1 MFEYLP
7 FYNKFRAPAMILVIP
22 QLMFPLVAVLSLQE
36 LLFGKS
42 TKEDSWKALR
52 LSGIFTGGLFLIL
65 GFLYISF
72 DYRIGYEKEIQQQ
85 LTQMAQGDA
94 TLGKDIINAVVADRK
109 GMFGNDL
116 LRSLFFIG
124 VAWLLLFLF
133 IRNKIKSQPV
143 IWALIVL
150 SLIDLLGV
158 SSRYLNKDNYL
169 EPEDFEGS
177 FLPTAADMQI
187 KQDTEQNYRVFNLTQ
202 SPFNDAIT
210 SYHHKSI
217 GGYHAA
223 KLSIYQDLIE
233 NQLSKQPMNI
243 GVINMLNTKYIITQD
258 STGRVYPQQ
267 NTGALGNAWLVGE
280 VKYVPDARAE
290 MRALDNFNPST
301 TAIVQES
308 FKKYISTGL
317 QWDTAATIQLVKNE
331 NDVVTYKF
339 NAATPQFAVFSE
351 VYYDRG
357 WKAYIDDKES
367 PIIKTNYVLR
377 GLMVPAGSHNIVFR
391 FKPESYTTGKNVTL
405 ISQLLLL
412 VLLAAGLWFESRKK
426 AEAVK

>member
-1 MFEYLP
+1 
-7 FYNKFRAPAMILVIP
+7 
-22 QLMFPLVAVLSLQE
+22 
-36 LLFGKS
+36 
-42 TKEDSWKALR
+42 
-52 LSGIFTGGLFLIL
+52 
-65 GFLYISF
+65 
-72 DYRIGYEKEIQQQ
+72 
-85 LTQMAQGDA
+85 
-94 TLGKDIINAVVADRK
+94 
-109 GMFGNDL
+109 
-116 LRSLFFIG
+116 
-124 VAWLLLFLF
+124 
-133 IRNKIKSQPV
+133 
-143 IWALIVL
+143 
-150 SLIDLLGV
+150 
-158 SSRYLNKDNYL
+158 
-169 EPEDFEGS
+169 
-177 FLPTAADMQI
+177 
-187 KQDTEQNYRVFNLTQ
+187 
-202 SPFNDAIT
+202 
-210 SYHHKSI
+210 
-217 GGYHAA
+217 
-223 KLSIYQDLIE
+223 
-233 NQLSKQPMNI
+233 MNM

-267 NTGALGNAWLVGE
+267 NAGALGNAWLVAE

-301 TAIVQES
+301 TAIVQEA
-308 FKKYISTGL
+308 FKKDISTGL

-339 NAATPQFAVFSE
+339 NAASPQFAVFSE

-412 VLLAAGLWFESRKK
+412 VLLTAGLWFESRKK